1 MEIKW
6 RALSD
11 IMVIIPCS
19 FILVVKTYICAMCA
33 QSLQFCLSL
42 CDPMDSTPPGSSV
55 HGILQ
60 ARILDCQWVAMPST
74 RVSFWPRSTINQE
87 KGQFNSSWVAYVI
100 KGCLQDWIRKLF
112 FFFFNLR
119 GFNELNLCIRQFYIG
134 IGVQLLYIVELVSA
148 VLKHVFKKV
157 EAIFACKNNG
167 KYAHTYWC

>member
-11 IMVIIPCS
+11 ITVIIPCS

-33 QSLQFCLSL
+33 QSLQLCLSL

-60 ARILDCQWVAMPST
+60 ARILGCQWVAMPST

-112 FFFFNLR
+112 FFYLRPASPGNLSEKETL
-119 GFNELNLCIRQFYIG
+119 GPTPELLIWDYRYGAQR
-134 IGVQLLYIVELVSA
+134 S
-148 VLKHVFKKV
+148 VL
-157 EAIFACKNNG
+157 
-167 KYAHTYWC
+167 